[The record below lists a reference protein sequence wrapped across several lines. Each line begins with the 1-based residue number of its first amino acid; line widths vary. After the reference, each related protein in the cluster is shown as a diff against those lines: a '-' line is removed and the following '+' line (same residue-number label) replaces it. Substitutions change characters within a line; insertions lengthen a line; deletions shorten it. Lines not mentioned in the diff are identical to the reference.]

1 LRRNNIKGE
10 LTMVKVRKL
19 TRQDLIDEIDQLR
32 QQVIELQSEI
42 IRLKQPQDWPIMPND
57 APWQPYVYP
66 YYKMPDDTTG
76 DPLPAQPNITIC
88 YDTNAGLS
96 IDDEERILSGIN
108 DRINNEER
116 VY

>member
-1 LRRNNIKGE
+1 
-10 LTMVKVRKL
+10 MVKVRKL

-42 IRLKQPQDWPIMPND
+42 IRLKQPND

-96 IDDEERILSGIN
+96 KDDEERLLSGIN